1 MSTRITVLTVL
12 LACGIAARADDL
24 GAHPASELEA
34 DPAAGWAAVGDGELE
49 RTRGGFDLGN
59 GMLVALGVER
69 LVSINGTV
77 VVNSRFSIP
86 DVTQLSAAE
95 ARMAGDA
102 LAAAVVQVG
111 AGNTVDPGLSAPGA
125 LLIQNSANDQAI
137 RSQTTINTTV
147 GNLELL
153 KAVNF
158 ETSLRDAL
166 SGALVK

>member
-1 MSTRITVLTVL
+1 MRITLLSVL
-12 LACGIAARADDL
+12 LACAAAARASDL
-24 GAHPASELEA
+24 SA
-34 DPAAGWAAVGDGELE
+34 DPTAGWAAVDDGALE
-49 RTRGGFDLGN
+49 RARGGFDLGG
-59 GMLVALGVER
+59 GMLVSLGVER

-86 DVTQLSAAE
+86 DVTQLSAVE
-95 ARMAGDA
+95 ARMASEA

-111 AGNTVDPGLSAPGA
+111 AGNTVDPALAGRAPGA

-147 GNLELL
+147 GNLALL

-158 ETSLRDAL
+158 ESSLRDAL
-166 SGALVK
+166 SAALGK